1 MILNTMFDIRNEKV
15 FKLDCYNSRNYDI
28 YVLGQ
33 ENAEQSFLSKAI
45 MANQYEIALA
55 QQTGERSSSES
66 VKAYAQMLVDDQ
78 R

>member
-1 MILNTMFDIRNEKV
+1 MKKYLSWTVIIQGIMTFMSF
-15 FKLDCYNSRNYDI
+15 
-28 YVLGQ
+28 GQ